1 MYHNYLGSAKLG
13 NKVGVGKLQCSKCT
27 SACKWSKLVVNMMH
41 SLNSMEYKKKFCYT
55 AVFFLLKT
63 PSLHLS
69 VCLISSNVCIA
80 PIYYCYLIPTHII
93 FVISISLM
101 ILASCCAELVRKCEF
116 ELNFYIAK
124 LNNEALFRKPP
135 VYIKLYILFLT
146 PILLDLKQ

>member
-1 MYHNYLGSAKLG
+1 MYQCLQMVQVGSKHDASTEFNGIQEERNSATLQYFSYLRPPLY
-13 NKVGVGKLQCSKCT
+13 T
-27 SACKWSKLVVNMMH
+27 LVFALYLPIFDIV
-41 SLNSMEYKKKFCYT
+41 
-55 AVFFLLKT
+55 
-63 PSLHLS
+63 
-69 VCLISSNVCIA
+69 
-80 PIYYCYLIPTHII
+80 PIYYRYLIPTHII

-135 VYIKLYILFLT
+135 VYTKLYILFLT